1 MSIPHLFR
9 CPISLDIF
17 TDPVTLCT
25 GQTYDRPCIERW
37 LAAGHRTCP
46 VTMQPLGDAT
56 VLVPNRTLRHLI
68 ERWLSTD
75 QHHNHHHLPEPT
87 AAAAAVATDAEADT
101 EEPSLAALKRC
112 LQQPDAA
119 GAGKVKV
126 GALKKVMTLASESDV
141 GRACM
146 LQLGF
151 LPVLLQLVFH
161 PPSPTMAP
169 LSECRAGT
177 EVEELSLQCALSLM
191 PSSAASPQLGCLNV
205 LKSEASLASFVML
218 LERGRCRTR
227 AGLCRVLETIA
238 TAAATRELALVVA
251 ASPRVWQALVPLL
264 QHENGAPSPSP
275 DAHAAASE
283 AAVRAIAAICT
294 SEPARGSAIHH
305 GAVGALFKHLSWAS
319 RNGKCAAGAAVPSA
333 LAAVEALSASEAGR
347 RAVARAPGAM
357 QALVKHVFMM
367 NSSNDGSEHAVA
379 ALLAVCRE
387 SRAARSEAAGAGV
400 VTQLLLLL
408 QSQCGARAKAKA
420 RSLLKLLKSM

>member
-56 VLVPNRTLRHLI
+56 ALVPNRTLRHLI

-75 QHHNHHHLPEPT
+75 QHHNHHLPEP
-87 AAAAAVATDAEADT
+87 AAPAAEAEADA

-119 GAGKVKV
+119 GAGKAKV

-146 LQLGF
+146 VQLGF

-161 PPSPTMAP
+161 APAAPPSERRGGEA
-169 LSECRAGT
+169 AV
-177 EVEELSLQCALSLM
+177 VEELALQCALGLM

-205 LKSEASLASFVML
+205 LKSEASLASLVAL
-218 LERGRCRTR
+218 LERGRGRTR
-227 AGLCRVLETIA
+227 AGLVPP
-238 TAAATRELALVVA
+238 
-251 ASPRVWQALVPLL
+251 PR
-264 QHENGAPSPSP
+264 GAPPAPAARRPCAHARCRRTS
-275 DAHAAASE
+275 AHAASD
-283 AAVRAIAAICT
+283 AAVRAVAAIWA
-294 SEPARGSAIHH
+294 SEPARGGAIHH
-305 GAVGALFKHLSWAS
+305 GAVGALLGHLSWAAS
-319 RNGKCAAGAAVPSA
+319 GKCASGGCAGAVPSA
-333 LAAVEALSASEAGR
+333 LAAVEALAASEAGR
-347 RAVARAPGAM
+347 MAVARAPGGTR
-357 QALVKHVFMM
+357 ALVRHVFMM

-400 VTQLLLLL
+400 VTLLLLLL

>member
-56 VLVPNRTLRHLI
+56 ALVPNRTLRHLI

-75 QHHNHHHLPEPT
+75 QHHHHHLPEP
-87 AAAAAVATDAEADT
+87 AAPAAEAEADA

-112 LQQPDAA
+112 LQQPDSA
-119 GAGKVKV
+119 GAGKAKV

-146 LQLGF
+146 VQLGF

-161 PPSPTMAP
+161 APAAPPSERRGGEA
-169 LSECRAGT
+169 AV
-177 EVEELSLQCALSLM
+177 VEELALQCALGLM
-191 PSSAASPQLGCLNV
+191 PSSDASPQLGCLNV
-205 LKSEASLASFVML
+205 LKSEASLASLVAL
-218 LERGRCRTR
+218 LERGRGRTR
-227 AGLCRVLETIA
+227 AGLCRLLEAVA

-251 ASPRVWQALVPLL
+251 ASPRVWQALLPLL
-264 QHENGAPSPSP
+264 RHDGPAPTPAPPNDEN
-275 DAHAAASE
+275 AASD
-283 AAVRAIAAICT
+283 AAVRAVAAICA
-294 SEPARGSAIHH
+294 SEPARGGAIHH
-305 GAVGALFKHLSWAS
+305 GAVGALLGHLSWAAS
-319 RNGKCAAGAAVPSA
+319 GKCASGGGAGAVPSA
-333 LAAVEALSASEAGR
+333 LAAVEALAASEAGR
-347 RAVARAPGAM
+347 RAVARAPGGTR
-357 QALVKHVFMM
+357 ALVRHVFMM